1 MQNFPQQLQTPI
13 SQKQKIFSGF
23 FIAYL
28 ECASN
33 LEHFEQK
40 DEHPSLVI
48 SEIILR
54 QSWLLK
60 RLKGLAS
67 EHHSVSNVLTGS
79 RHCSNQH
86 DTTIIVFFHE
96 FEVN

>member
-1 MQNFPQQLQTPI
+1 MSMVAHLFPKLYTP
-13 SQKQKIFSGF
+13 K
-23 FIAYL
+23 
-28 ECASN
+28 
-33 LEHFEQK
+33 
-40 DEHPSLVI
+40 
-48 SEIILR
+48 
-54 QSWLLK
+54 SWLLK